1 MISVEVDFEA
11 FNKNFK
17 NSGSQFDQISK
28 TRVTLKIKKNICIH
42 FRKFTFSLENNE
54 ERQRGISLLDRPDYS
69 KMPIELY
76 RQWCFPILI

>member
-1 MISVEVDFEA
+1 MISMEIDFEV

-54 ERQRGISLLDRPDYS
+54 KREGEGRKRERGISLLDRPDY
-69 KMPIELY
+69 
-76 RQWCFPILI
+76 